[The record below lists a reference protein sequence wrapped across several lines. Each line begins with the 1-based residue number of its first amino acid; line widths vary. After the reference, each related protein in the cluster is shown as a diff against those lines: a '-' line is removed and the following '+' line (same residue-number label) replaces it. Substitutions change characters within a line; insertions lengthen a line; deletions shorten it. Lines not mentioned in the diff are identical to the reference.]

1 MSGIYLT
8 GCLVFAVVMV
18 AGFFLIAAA
27 RSQHADEL
35 TRLAKHQKRLAEK
48 QPLGVEEDI
57 FAAQRTGYLA
67 RILAQAG
74 LEAKYASI
82 KTQWICTTIGTAVGF
97 TMLAMLV
104 SPDLMILGLIL
115 GAPAGAA
122 GFIMYLNRLAKQR
135 QAKMTEQL
143 PQVLESM
150 VSSLRAGSPV
160 METFKVLAETAPD
173 PIRSEFK
180 RALISLQLGKPFR
193 EALNEMSQRIRTP
206 DFKLLTQAVY
216 ISQDV
221 GANLA
226 DVVATIAE
234 AIRER
239 FKLRDF
245 MNSLTAQGKATAAF
259 IGVLPYGITALTYVM
274 TPGYIVP
281 FFNNPIAR
289 IIFIL
294 LVFWEMIGF
303 WILMKLTTFEV

>member
-1 MSGIYLT
+1 MSPTYFV
-8 GCLVFAVVMV
+8 GCAIMAVFVV
-18 AGFFLIAAA
+18 AGFMLIAVM
-27 RSQHADEL
+27 RSQHSDQL
-35 TRLAKHQKRLAEK
+35 VRLGKQQKRLADK
-48 QPLGVEEDI
+48 APLEAEEL
-57 FAAQRTGYLA
+57 FAVQRNDYLA
-67 RILAQAG
+67 KILSQAG
-74 LEAKYASI
+74 LEAKYDAI
-82 KTQWICTTIGTAVGF
+82 KSQWITTAVGSALLF
-97 TMLAMLV
+97 MFAAWAA

-115 GAPAGAA
+115 GGPAGAA
-122 GFIMYLNRLAKQR
+122 GFIMYLNNLAKQR
-135 QAKMTEQL
+135 QEKMTEQL

-160 METFKVLAETAPD
+160 METFKMLAETAPD

-180 RALISLQLGKPFR
+180 RSLISLQLGKSFR
-193 EALNEMSQRIRTP
+193 DALNEMSTRIRTP

-274 TPGYIVP
+274 TPGYIIP
-281 FFNNPIAR
+281 FFNHPIAR
-289 IIFIL
+289 IVFIS
-294 LVFWEMIGF
+294 LVIWECIGF
-303 WILMKLTTFEV
+303 WFLMKLTTFEV

>member
-1 MSGIYLT
+1 MSKEMVGAAIMAT
-8 GCLVFAVVMV
+8 FVV
-18 AGFFLIAAA
+18 AGLLLLAAMK
-27 RSQHADEL
+27 SGHADEL
-35 TRLAKHQKRLAEK
+35 QRLAKHQKRLSDKAPVDGTEN
-48 QPLGVEEDI
+48 I
-57 FAAQRTGYLA
+57 FAQQRADYLSKV
-67 RILAQAG
+67 LAQAG
-74 LEAKYASI
+74 LEAKYDTI
-82 KTQWICTTIGTAVGF
+82 KTQWIMTTIGSAITL
-97 TMLAMLV
+97 MILAFFA
-104 SPDLMILGLIL
+104 SPDLLILGLIL

-135 QAKMTEQL
+135 QDKMTEQL

-150 VSSLRAGSPV
+150 VSALRAGSPI
-160 METFKVLAETAPD
+160 METFKVLSETAPD

-180 RALISLQLGKPFR
+180 RALISLQLGKSFR
-193 EALNEMSQRIRTP
+193 EALSEMSTRIRTP

-245 MNSLTAQGKATAAF
+245 MNSLTAQGKATAGF

-274 TPGYIVP
+274 TPGYMIP
-281 FFNNPIAR
+281 FFNHPIAR
-289 IIFIL
+289 
-294 LVFWEMIGF
+294 LVFIGLILWEFIGF
-303 WILMKLTTFEV
+303 WILMKITTFEV